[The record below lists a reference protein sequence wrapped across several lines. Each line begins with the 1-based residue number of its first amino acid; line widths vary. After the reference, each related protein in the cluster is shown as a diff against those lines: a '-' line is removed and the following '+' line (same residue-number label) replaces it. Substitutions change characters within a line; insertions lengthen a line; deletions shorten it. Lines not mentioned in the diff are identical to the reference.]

1 MTEKKS
7 TNQFKNKRGLERILA
22 ALSHSA
28 NGMRSAF
35 RHEEAFRQEVIIAA
49 VGSALALF
57 LPVTLFE
64 RFLLIGVLVLALVV
78 ELLNSAIEA
87 VVDRISFELHPL
99 SKNAK
104 DYGSAAVLLTLLLAS
119 ATWVVVLWRMW
130 CRW

>member
-1 MTEKKS
+1 MAEKQS
-7 TNQFKNKRGLERILA
+7 TNQFKNKRGLERIIA

-28 NGMRSAF
+28 NGMREAY
-35 RHEEAFRQEVIIAA
+35 RHEEAFRQEVILAA
-49 VGSALALF
+49 VGCVVALF

-64 RFLLIGVLVLALVV
+64 RFLLIGVLVLVLVV

-104 DYGSAAVLLTLLLAS
+104 DYGSAAVLLMLMLAM
-119 ATWVVVLWRMW
+119 AAWGMVLWRLW
-130 CRW
+130 CR